1 MTGWWKGIFE
11 TIAEKAAHPDESH
24 LLTLLTEAICL
35 TLSGDTMAAVE
46 PDERL
51 QWLPAPTTFPT
62 VKSMVKLLQMQFLHG
77 KHSLPSLPGFLLE
90 EGTVRLASLAPGIST
105 AKHCSLGL
113 SPLDNAPGVAAF
125 LFAGVG
131 SELESPHRSHD

>member
-11 TIAEKAAHPDESH
+11 NITEKAAHPDESH

-35 TLSGDTMAAVE
+35 TLSDDTMAPVE
-46 PDERL
+46 PDERF
-51 QWLPAPTTFPT
+51 QWLLAPTTFPT
-62 VKSMVKLLQMQFLHG
+62 VKSKVKLLQMQFLHG

-90 EGTVRLASLAPGIST
+90 EGTVRLASLAPGILT
-105 AKHCSLGL
+105 IKHRSPGL
-113 SPLDNAPGVAAF
+113 SPLDNAPGIATF

-131 SELESPHRSHD
+131 SDLESPHRSHD